1 MRDSTMVFQDE
12 VQGRPEVVVNF
23 GVFAGREVT
32 QAEIDRLAQQL
43 LADLESFEI
52 VSEQRHQID
61 HSMEASVHQVRI
73 ASVEGRRL
81 DGPLV
86 ERIEAWAKDCTPS
99 GTCSARRVGG
109 VFQDHQN
116 PARGP
121 ATMNPEPP

>member
-43 LADLESFEI
+43 LEELESFEI

-61 HSMEASVHQVRI
+61 RSMEASVHQVRI
-73 ASVEGRRL
+73 ASAEGQRL
-81 DGPLV
+81 DEELV
-86 ERIEAWAKDCTPS
+86 EQIEAWARDCIAERNLLGS
-99 GTCSARRVGG
+99 
-109 VFQDHQN
+109 
-116 PARGP
+116 
-121 ATMNPEPP
+121 

>member
-73 ASVEGRRL
+73 ASAEGLRL
-81 DGPLV
+81 DKAHV
-86 ERIEAWAKDCTPS
+86 ERIEAWAKDCIAERNLLGS
-99 GTCSARRVGG
+99 
-109 VFQDHQN
+109 
-116 PARGP
+116 
-121 ATMNPEPP
+121 

>member
-61 HSMEASVHQVRI
+61 QAMEASVHQVRI
-73 ASVEGRRL
+73 AGAEGRRL
-81 DGPLV
+81 DEAHV
-86 ERIEAWAKDCTPS
+86 ERIEAWAKDCIAERNLLGS
-99 GTCSARRVGG
+99 
-109 VFQDHQN
+109 
-116 PARGP
+116 
-121 ATMNPEPP
+121 

>member
-43 LADLESFEI
+43 LEELQSFEI

-81 DGPLV
+81 DEAHV
-86 ERIEAWAKDCTPS
+86 ERIEAWAKDCIAERNLLGS
-99 GTCSARRVGG
+99 
-109 VFQDHQN
+109 
-116 PARGP
+116 
-121 ATMNPEPP
+121 

>member
-43 LADLESFEI
+43 LEELESFEI

-61 HSMEASVHQVRI
+61 RSMEAAVHQVRI
-73 ASVEGRRL
+73 AGAEGRKL
-81 DGPLV
+81 DEGLV
-86 ERIEAWAKDCTPS
+86 TQIEAWAKDCIAERNLL
-99 GTCSARRVGG
+99 GT
-109 VFQDHQN
+109 
-116 PARGP
+116 
-121 ATMNPEPP
+121 

>member
-73 ASVEGRRL
+73 AGAEGLRL
-81 DGPLV
+81 DEPVVG
-86 ERIEAWAKDCTPS
+86 RIEAWAKDCIAERNVL
-99 GTCSARRVGG
+99 GL
-109 VFQDHQN
+109 
-116 PARGP
+116 
-121 ATMNPEPP
+121 

>member
-61 HSMEASVHQVRI
+61 QAMEASIHQVRI
-73 ASVEGRRL
+73 AGAEGRRL
-81 DGPLV
+81 DEAHLQ
-86 ERIEAWAKDCTPS
+86 RIEAWAKDCIAERNLLGS
-99 GTCSARRVGG
+99 
-109 VFQDHQN
+109 
-116 PARGP
+116 
-121 ATMNPEPP
+121 

>member
-73 ASVEGRRL
+73 AGAEGRRL
-81 DGPLV
+81 DEAHV
-86 ERIEAWAKDCTPS
+86 ERIEAWAKDCIAERNLLGS
-99 GTCSARRVGG
+99 
-109 VFQDHQN
+109 
-116 PARGP
+116 
-121 ATMNPEPP
+121 

>member
-61 HSMEASVHQVRI
+61 HSLEASVHQVRI
-73 ASVEGRRL
+73 AGAKGRRL
-81 DGPLV
+81 DEARV
-86 ERIEAWAKDCTPS
+86 ERIEAWAKDCIAERNLLGS
-99 GTCSARRVGG
+99 
-109 VFQDHQN
+109 
-116 PARGP
+116 
-121 ATMNPEPP
+121 

>member
-43 LADLESFEI
+43 LDELESFEI

-73 ASVEGRRL
+73 AGAEGRKL
-81 DGPLV
+81 EDGLV
-86 ERIEAWAKDCTPS
+86 GRIEDWAKDCIAERNLL
-99 GTCSARRVGG
+99 GT
-109 VFQDHQN
+109 
-116 PARGP
+116 
-121 ATMNPEPP
+121 

>member
-23 GVFAGREVT
+23 VVFAGREVT

-61 HSMEASVHQVRI
+61 QAMEASVHQVRI
-73 ASVEGRRL
+73 AGAEGQRL
-81 DGPLV
+81 DEAHV
-86 ERIEAWAKDCTPS
+86 ERIESWARDCIAERHLLGS
-99 GTCSARRVGG
+99 
-109 VFQDHQN
+109 
-116 PARGP
+116 
-121 ATMNPEPP
+121 

>member
-12 VQGRPEVVVNF
+12 VQGRAEVVVNF

-61 HSMEASVHQVRI
+61 QAMEASVHQVRI
-73 ASVEGRRL
+73 AGAEGQRL
-81 DGPLV
+81 DEAHV
-86 ERIEAWAKDCTPS
+86 ERIEAWAKDCIAERNLLGS
-99 GTCSARRVGG
+99 
-109 VFQDHQN
+109 
-116 PARGP
+116 
-121 ATMNPEPP
+121 